1 MAAVSDLPTLLHRLD
16 PELLPGLF
24 VFCSVPRSQE
34 AAVMAIPP
42 IATFRESEGLSA
54 VVMQTDADTLNLSYE
69 STHRCITLR
78 VHSSLTAVGL
88 TAAVSTA
95 LANAGMS
102 ANVVAAHHHDHIFV
116 AAESADA
123 ALHVLQQLASHER

>member
-1 MAAVSDLPTLLHRLD
+1 
-16 PELLPGLF
+16 
-24 VFCSVPRSQE
+24 
-34 AAVMAIPP
+34 MAIPP
-42 IATFRESEGLSA
+42 MATFRESEGLSA
-54 VVMQTDADTLNLSYE
+54 VVMQADAETLGLSYE

-102 ANVVAAHHHDHIFV
+102 ANVVAAHHHDHLFV

-123 ALHVLQQLASHER
+123 ALHVLQQLANHER